1 MDKYRNTEIKP
12 FKFSDLESDHVV
24 SKGQFE
30 SFDFKSL
37 DGESINSI
45 KASDTE
51 IRSERNFAQ
60 KNNFKIDDMV
70 RDYRGLSRQ
79 EQNDLEKKIQDEVK
93 RRLEAAYDEAYRE
106 GIEKGREEGKE
117 SALAEFKVSL
127 AEKVESFGQIIG
139 QVKVQSERLLDKNQQ
154 EVYEFVKRFTK
165 WIVLKE
171 INEKVYLE
179 GLLEKLI
186 LELNARKNLIV
197 KVGKANFSQMPE
209 VIQAV
214 ESRLGQLSNV
224 RIEIVP
230 ELKHPGIILESEN
243 GLIDGSLEGVFQNI
257 DKIFEQVRPDR
268 INPDR
273 VTDHE

>member
-12 FKFSDLESDHVV
+12 FTFSNLESDHVV
-24 SKGQFE
+24 SQGQFQ
-30 SFDFKSL
+30 SFEFKSL
-37 DGESINSI
+37 NGESVNSV
-45 KASDTE
+45 KATDSE
-51 IRSERNFAQ
+51 IRTERKFAQ

-93 RRLEAAYDEAYRE
+93 RRLDASYEEAYRE
-106 GIEKGREEGKE
+106 GIEKGREEGRE
-117 SALAEFKVSL
+117 AALAEFNVAL
-127 AEKVESFGQIIG
+127 AEKVESFGQVIG
-139 QVKVQSERLLDKNQQ
+139 QVKGQSEKLLEKNQQ
-154 EVYEFVKRFTK
+154 EIYEFVKRFTK

-209 VIQAV
+209 IIQAV
-214 ESRLGQLSNV
+214 ESKLGQLSNV
-224 RIEIVP
+224 RVEIVP
-230 ELKHPGIILESEN
+230 ELNHPGIILESEN

-268 INPDR
+268 VAGN
-273 VTDHE
+273 E